1 LPLNFFPSLFQQK
14 IEKKYELRVFYLN
27 NVFYS
32 MAIFSQND
40 MKTKIDFRNY
50 NYKTPNRN
58 VPYKLPLEIE
68 SKLHLLMLQLELT
81 TASIDLIVDLN
92 ENYVFLEVNPDGQFG
107 MISYPCNYYLEKEI
121 ANQLTKN

>member
-1 LPLNFFPSLFQQK
+1 
-14 IEKKYELRVFYLN
+14 
-27 NVFYS
+27 
-32 MAIFSQND
+32 
-40 MKTKIDFRNY
+40 
-50 NYKTPNRN
+50 
-58 VPYKLPLEIE
+58 
-68 SKLHLLMLQLELT
+68 MLQLELT